1 MIKTYIIPSLLLILV
16 AFTQN
21 IIAQSTANVTFQ
33 VDMTN
38 VDPTTFTTPEV
49 NGAFNN
55 WCGNCWAMSD
65 ADGDNVWDVVGTVD
79 VNTDYEFKFSADG
92 WGIQETLLQ
101 GSPCTITNFGFTN
114 RLINV
119 SGDTTLPVVCWES
132 CDDCSFGPSSY
143 SVVFEIDMRN
153 VTDAY
158 TSPEVNGL
166 FNNWCGNCWQ
176 MSDTDNDSIWEFST
190 IFAPGDTLEYK
201 YSADNWNIQ
210 EDLDS
215 SLSCIIINY
224 DSSAS
229 NGWGYVNRT
238 AIVNSD
244 TVFSSIWN
252 NCSQITIGGCTDT
265 LASNFDS
272 LATVDDGSCL
282 FATTFNVNMNC
293 DTNSFGYVHL
303 ESPSF
308 GWCGGC
314 VPMSDPDGDNIHSV
328 TVDLPLGDFEYK
340 YATDGFT
347 SEEDLVDDMISG
359 GTCAPITDFS
369 SYANRLITITS
380 GASTADT
387 YGSCNTCLPGCTDSS
402 ALNFDTLANYDNG
415 SCIFCLYGCMNPA
428 ALNYDSLATCADTC
442 IFPQVT
448 YGCTDSTAL
457 NYNPL
462 ATIDDSSCIYC
473 FYGCMDVSACN
484 YDSLATCDD
493 GSCLI
498 AYGCT
503 DTNACNYDALAN
515 CDDGSCLSNF
525 GCTDSLA
532 NNYDPVATCEDS
544 SCVYGYNVTFQ
555 LDLRNVTSISYVA
568 PEINGMFNSWCGDCA
583 QLEDLNND
591 SIWEITILIDSGSYE
606 YKYSA
611 DNFTVEENLFSGDSC
626 TVSNFGFTNR
636 IIHVSQDTVL
646 APVCW
651 ELCDDCNS
659 GPTSYNVTF
668 KLDMSEYIGP
678 PFSTP
683 EVNGTFN
690 NWCGSC
696 WAMEDLDGDNI
707 WEFTALL
714 AAGDTIEYKFSAD
727 NWNIQEELDSS
738 LSCITIAYD
747 PGAPNGWGYANRTRV
762 IDSETILDPVCWK
775 ECVGCLGQTPVTN
788 LQATSFSIYPNPSN
802 GVFVIESQEEINE
815 ITVFNTIG
823 KVVLKLENPKLK
835 NSIDLS
841 SLENS
846 IYYVSIK
853 QNSHTITKKIIILE
867 EK

>member
-1 MIKTYIIPSLLLILV
+1 MNKNILIFILIFT
-16 AFTQN
+16 AFFQTINAQN
-21 IIAQSTANVTFQ
+21 TANVTFQ
-33 VDMTN
+33 VDMSN
-38 VDPTTFTTPEV
+38 VTDPFTIPEV
-49 NGAFNN
+49 NGSFNS
-55 WCGNCWAMSD
+55 WCGNCWAMLDS
-65 ADGDNVWDVVGTVD
+65 DGDNIWDVVGTID
-79 VNTDYEFKFSADG
+79 VNTDYEFKFSADN

-101 GSPCTITNFGFTN
+101 GSPCTMTNFGFTN
-114 RLINV
+114 RILNI

-132 CDDCSFGPSSY
+132 CNDCSFGPSSHN
-143 SVVFEIDMRN
+143 VTFEIDMRG
-153 VTDAY
+153 VTDPY
-158 TSPEVNGL
+158 TIPEVNGL
-166 FNNWCGNCWQ
+166 FNGWCGNCWQ
-176 MSDTDNDSIWEFST
+176 MSDSDNDSIWEFST

-201 YSADNWNIQ
+201 FSADNWNIQ

-229 NGWGYVNRT
+229 NGWGFVNRT

-252 NCSQITIGGCTDT
+252 NCSQITFGGCTDT

-282 FATTFNVNMNC
+282 YSTVFNVDMNC
-293 DTNSFGYVHL
+293 DTTIFTEVNL
-303 ESPSF
+303 ESPNF
-308 GWCGGC
+308 FWCGGC
-314 VPMSDPDGDNIHSV
+314 VILLDPDGDGTYSI
-328 TVDLPLGDFEYK
+328 TLDLPIGDFEYK
-340 YATDGFT
+340 YALD
-347 SEEDLVDDMISG
+347 SWNYQENLVPDMQNG
-359 GTCAPITDFS
+359 GTCAPITDYS
-369 SYANRLITITS
+369 SYANRLLSVTTVSINN
-380 GASTADT
+380 DT
-387 YGSCNTCLPGCTDSS
+387 YGSCSDCIPGCTDSL
-402 ALNFDTLANYDNG
+402 AINFNSLANYDNG
-415 SCIFCLYGCMNPA
+415 SCVFCTYGCMNPA
-428 ALNYDSLATCADTC
+428 ALNYDSLATCPDTC

-462 ATIDDSSCIYC
+462 ATIDDSSCVYC
-473 FYGCMDVSACN
+473 FYGCMDMSACN

-493 GSCLI
+493 GSCLT

-555 LDLRNVTSISYVA
+555 LDLRNVTSISYIA
-568 PEINGMFNSWCGDCA
+568 PEINGMFNSWCGNCA

-626 TVSNFGFTNR
+626 TVSSFGFTNR
-636 IIHVSQDTVL
+636 IIHVSRDTVL

-659 GPTSYNVTF
+659 EASSYNVTF

-683 EVNGTFN
+683 EINGTFN

-727 NWNIQEELDSS
+727 NWNVQEELDSS

-747 PGAPNGWGYANRTRV
+747 PGAPNGWGYANRTQV
-762 IDSETILDPVCWK
+762 INSETILDPVCWQ

-802 GVFVIESQEEINE
+802 GVFVIESQEEIND

-823 KVVLKLENPKLK
+823 KIVLKLENPKLK

>member
-1 MIKTYIIPSLLLILV
+1 MKKLLVVLLFLLT

-33 VDMTN
+33 VDMN
-38 VDPTTFTTPEV
+38 NLDPTTFTTPEV
-49 NGAFNN
+49 NGSFNN

-65 ADGDNVWDVVGTVD
+65 ADGDNVWDIVGTID

-132 CDDCSFGPSSY
+132 CEDCSFGPSSY

-158 TSPEVNGL
+158 TTPEVNGL

-215 SLSCIIINY
+215 NLSCIIINY
-224 DSSAS
+224 DSTAS

-252 NCSQITIGGCTDT
+252 NCSQITFGGCTDT

-282 FATTFNVNMNC
+282 YSTVFNVDMNC
-293 DTNSFGYVHL
+293 DTTTFTEVNL
-303 ESPSF
+303 ESPNF
-308 GWCGGC
+308 FWCGGC
-314 VPMSDPDGDNIHSV
+314 VILLDPDGDGTYSITLN
-328 TVDLPLGDFEYK
+328 LPVGDFEYK
-340 YATDGFT
+340 YALD
-347 SEEDLVDDMISG
+347 SWNYQENLVPDMQNG
-359 GTCAPITDFS
+359 GTCAPITDYSF
-369 SYANRLITITS
+369 YANRLLSVTTV
-380 GASTADT
+380 STNNDT
-387 YGSCNTCLPGCTDSS
+387 YGSCSDCIPGCTDSL
-402 ALNFDTLANYDNG
+402 AINFNSLANYDNG
-415 SCIFCLYGCMNPA
+415 SCVFCTYGCMNPA
-428 ALNYDSLATCADTC
+428 ALNYDSLATCPDTC

-462 ATIDDSSCIYC
+462 ATIDDSSCVYC

-747 PGAPNGWGYANRTRV
+747 PGAPNGWGYVNRTQV
-762 IDSETILDPVCWK
+762 INSETILDPVCWK

-788 LQATSFSIYPNPSN
+788 LQVTSFSIYPNPSN